1 MSIREWALIT
11 FTILAQMSVG
21 AFLMLGV
28 AHFFAARSA
37 GVAEAD
43 RLSDR
48 ALLAIGPVL
57 VLGLLAS
64 LFHLG
69 NPLNAYRAVGNL
81 QTSWLSREILSS
93 VSFTLVGALFA
104 LMQWRK
110 IGTYGVRTAVAGL
123 AALLGLFLVY
133 CMSRVYQLPT
143 QPAWDNLGHPN
154 LVLYDHLAAG
164 RTGYRR
170 GFRG

>member
-1 MSIREWALIT
+1 MSHPRMGTDHVYDPGADVGGRLSGAGGGALLRRPRGGHRT
-11 FTILAQMSVG
+11 
-21 AFLMLGV
+21 
-28 AHFFAARSA
+28 
-37 GVAEAD
+37 EAD

-81 QTSWLSREILSS
+81 RHLLAEPRDFEFRNRSR
-93 VSFTLVGALFA
+93 LVGALFA

-110 IGTYGVRTAVAGL
+110 IGTFACADCRGRPGRPDRAGAGL
-123 AALLGLFLVY
+123 LHEPGLPATDPAGVG
-133 CMSRVYQLPT
+133 
-143 QPAWDNLGHPN
+143 QPGHAD
-154 LVLYDHLAAG
+154 LVLYHDACCWAHW
-164 RTGYRR
+164 
-170 GFRG
+170 